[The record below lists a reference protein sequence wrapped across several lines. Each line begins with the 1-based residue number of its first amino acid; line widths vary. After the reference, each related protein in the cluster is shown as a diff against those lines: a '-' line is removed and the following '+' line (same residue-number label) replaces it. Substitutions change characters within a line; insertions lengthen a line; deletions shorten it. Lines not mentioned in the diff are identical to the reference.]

1 MKKTLS
7 ILSGLLLLTN
17 ILLFMSCTPVNRV
30 IEKPVYLVSNNPS
43 IEVSKVTL
51 TDTATVLDF
60 SARIRPR
67 TRMKITP
74 DCYLTDEKGNNY
86 QVLTAH
92 GIEWNQEIRM
102 TESGKAEFQLVFPPL
117 KRGTK
122 AIHFSDNGC
131 NIWGIQVKNNQLP
144 ALQIPEKMLTID
156 TNQPLPTDELIF
168 GEATIQGKVLDYQAG
183 MPATLKLMVYNLLV
197 GYDGEVNIEISPDGS
212 FHHTLKVLGAS
223 PALLSLN
230 GYNCKAD
237 IYVAP
242 GQTSE
247 IYLNLRETTRM
258 RSELHA
264 DTEPY
269 GQRFY
274 YKGPLEG
281 VVAEMKEAGKVLAYH
296 QKTNFD
302 FSQKAEVVWE
312 AYKNTLLDKENTLR
326 EKIGNSTLSAA
337 TQAYLQNWIKIST
350 LTQFLKASSNL
361 MNKETE
367 TLKGLDRETY
377 AKRYKEIQKK
387 WGAALQ
393 TVKEPAEVYD
403 VLNDPTSMLNAQ
415 YGIFIR
421 QGEMMKAR
429 SGLKEGW
436 YAQMAEASKLYQ
448 AIKDFAPLTPEQQEQ
463 MKALPEACQQY
474 LSEANAAL
482 LQTIEANQNKTGY
495 TIHEIG
501 EVNDKE
507 LFQTLIKPYRGKVI
521 LVDFW
526 ATWCGPCRNA
536 NKQMIPM
543 KEDLKDKDI
552 VYVYI
557 TDETSPKGTWEN
569 MITDIHGEHYRLTN
583 QQWAY
588 LKQAFAIEGVPTY
601 LVVDRK
607 GEVKYKSSGF
617 PGVSKMKEEL
627 LKNQ

>member
-1 MKKTLS
+1 MKKTL
-7 ILSGLLLLTN
+7 LLLTCLS
-17 ILLFMSCTPVNRV
+17 ILLFTSCTPENRV
-30 IEKPVYLVSNNPS
+30 IEKPVFLVSNTSS
-43 IEVSKVTL
+43 IEISKVAL
-51 TDTATVLDF
+51 TDTTTVLDVF
-60 SARIRPR
+60 TRIRPN
-67 TRMKITP
+67 TRMKITQ
-74 DCYLTDEKGNNY
+74 DCCLTDEKGNNY
-86 QVLTAH
+86 AVLASK
-92 GIEWNQEIRM
+92 GIELGQEIQK

-122 AIHFSDNGC
+122 SINFSENGFY
-131 NIWGIQVKNNQLP
+131 IWGIQVKNNQLP
-144 ALQIPEKMLTID
+144 PLQIPEKMLTID
-156 TNQPLPTDELIF
+156 KNQPLPTDRLTY
-168 GEATIQGKVLDYQAG
+168 GEATIQGKVLDYQVG
-183 MPATLKLMVYNLLV
+183 MPTTLKLMVYNLLV

-212 FHHTLKVLGAS
+212 FHHTLNVLGAS

-230 GYNCKAD
+230 GYDCKAD

-247 IYLNLRETTRM
+247 IYLNLRENSRM
-258 RSELHA
+258 RSKLHA
-264 DTEPY
+264 NSESY
-269 GQRFY
+269 GQRIY

-296 QKTNFD
+296 QATNLD
-302 FSQKAEVVWE
+302 FSQKPEVVWE
-312 AYKNTLLDKENTLR
+312 AYKNMLLDKEKALR

-337 TQAYLQNWIKIST
+337 TQAYMQNWIRIST
-350 LTQFLKASSNL
+350 LTQFMKASSNL
-361 MNKETE
+361 IGKEAE

-387 WGAALQ
+387 WGMALQ
-393 TVKEPAEVYD
+393 TAKEPTEAYE

-429 SGLKEGW
+429 SDMKEGW
-436 YAQMAEASKLYQ
+436 FVQLAEASKLYQ
-448 AIKDFAPLTPEQQEQ
+448 GIKDFAPLTPEQQEQ

-474 LSEANAAL
+474 LSIANAAL

-495 TIHEIG
+495 TINEVG
-501 EVNDKE
+501 EVSDKD
-507 LFQTLIKPYRGKVI
+507 LFPTIISKYRGKVI

-552 VYVYI
+552 VYLYI

-569 MITDIHGEHYRLTN
+569 MITDIHGEHYRITN
-583 QQWAY
+583 KQWAY
-588 LKQAFAIEGVPTY
+588 LKQIFSIEGVPTY
-601 LVVDRK
+601 LVVNPK

-617 PGVSKMKEEL
+617 PGVPKMKEEL
-627 LKNQ
+627 LKAAN

>member
-1 MKKTLS
+1 MKKTLFLLTCLS
-7 ILSGLLLLTN
+7 ILLLT
-17 ILLFMSCTPVNRV
+17 SCTPENRV
-30 IEKPVYLVSNNPS
+30 IEKPVFLVSNTTF
-43 IEVSKVTL
+43 IEVSKVTI
-51 TDTATVLDF
+51 TDTTTVLDF
-60 SARIRPR
+60 FARIRPN
-67 TRMKITP
+67 TRMKITQS
-74 DCYLTDEKGNNY
+74 CHLTDEKGNNY
-86 QVLTAH
+86 PVLAGN
-92 GIEWNQEIRM
+92 GIELDQEIRM
-102 TESGKAEFQLVFPPL
+102 TESGKVEFQLVFPPL
-117 KRGTK
+117 KRGTES
-122 AIHFSDNGC
+122 IQFSENGI
-131 NIWGIQVKNNQLP
+131 NIWGIQVKDNQLP
-144 ALQIPEKMLTID
+144 PLQIPEKMLSID
-156 TNQPLPTDELIF
+156 KSQPLPIDKLTF

-183 MPATLKLMVYNLLV
+183 MPTTLKLMVYNLLV

-212 FHHTLKVLGAS
+212 FHHTLKVLGVS

-230 GYNCKAD
+230 GYDCKAD

-247 IYLNLRETTRM
+247 IYLNLRENSRM
-258 RSELHA
+258 RSKLHA
-264 DTEPY
+264 NSESY

-296 QKTNFD
+296 QTTNFD
-302 FSQKAEVVWE
+302 FTQKAEVVWE
-312 AYKNTLLDKENTLR
+312 TYKNMLLDKENTLR
-326 EKIGNSTLSAA
+326 EKIKNSTLSAA
-337 TQAYLQNWIKIST
+337 TQAYMQNWIKIST
-350 LTQFLKASSNL
+350 LTQFMKASSNL
-361 MNKETE
+361 MNKEAE
-367 TLKGLDRETY
+367 SLKGLDRKTY

-393 TVKEPAEVYD
+393 TIKDPTEVYE

-436 YAQMAEASKLYQ
+436 YIQMAEASKLYQ

-463 MKALPEACQQY
+463 MKTLPEACQQY

-501 EVNDKE
+501 EVSDKE
-507 LFQTLIKPYRGKVI
+507 LFATLIKPYRGKVI

-627 LKNQ
+627 IKVTDF

>member
-1 MKKTLS
+1 MKKTL
-7 ILSGLLLLTN
+7 LLLTCLSV
-17 ILLFMSCTPVNRV
+17 LLFTSCAPENRV
-30 IEKPVYLVSNNPS
+30 IENPVFLVSNNTS

-51 TDTATVLDF
+51 TDTTTVLDV
-60 SARIRPR
+60 SARIRPN
-67 TRMKITP
+67 TRMKITQ
-74 DCYLTDEKGNNY
+74 DCCLTDEKGNNY
-86 QVLTAH
+86 PVLTGN
-92 GIEWNQEIRM
+92 GIELGQEIQK

-122 AIHFSDNGC
+122 AINFSENGFY
-131 NIWGIQVKNNQLP
+131 IWGIQIKSNQLP

-156 TNQPLPTDELIF
+156 KNQPLPTDKLTY

-183 MPATLKLMVYNLLV
+183 MPTTLKLMIYNLLV

-212 FHHTLKVLGAS
+212 FHHTLNVLGAS

-230 GYNCKAD
+230 GYDCKAD

-247 IYLNLRETTRM
+247 IYLNLRENSRM
-258 RSELHA
+258 RSKLHA
-264 DTEPY
+264 NSESY

-296 QKTNFD
+296 QTTKLD
-302 FSQKAEVVWE
+302 FNQKPEVVWE
-312 AYKNTLLDKENTLR
+312 AYKNMLLDKEKALR

-337 TQAYLQNWIKIST
+337 TQAYMQNWIRIST
-350 LTQFLKASSNL
+350 LTQFMKASSNL
-361 MNKETE
+361 IGKEAE

-387 WGAALQ
+387 WGVALQ
-393 TVKEPAEVYD
+393 TAKEPAEVYE
-403 VLNDPTSMLNAQ
+403 VLNDPTSMLNSQ

-429 SGLKEGW
+429 SGMKEGW
-436 YAQMAEASKLYQ
+436 YVQLAEASKLYQ
-448 AIKDFAPLTPEQQEQ
+448 GIKDFAPLTPEQQEQ

-474 LSEANAAL
+474 LSLANAAL

-495 TIHEIG
+495 TINEVG
-501 EVNDKE
+501 EVSDKD
-507 LFQTLIKPYRGKVI
+507 LFPTIISKYRGKVI

-552 VYVYI
+552 VYLYI

-569 MITDIHGEHYRLTN
+569 MITDIHGEHYRITN
-583 QQWAY
+583 KQWAY
-588 LKQAFAIEGVPTY
+588 LKQIFSIEGVPTY
-601 LVVDRK
+601 LVVNPK

-627 LKNQ
+627 LKVIDK